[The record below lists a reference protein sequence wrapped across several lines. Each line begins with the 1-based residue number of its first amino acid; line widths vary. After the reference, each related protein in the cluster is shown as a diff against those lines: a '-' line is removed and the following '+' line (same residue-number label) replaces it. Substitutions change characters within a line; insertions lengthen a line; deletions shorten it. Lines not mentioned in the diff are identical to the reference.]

1 MRLRRTLLPILLVG
15 LAACGTSP
23 GQSTVT
29 TAGSPRRSADLIT
42 AEELSS
48 ADSPNLHMAIQ
59 RLRPN
64 WLRSRGQ
71 VSIQTPEAGMPVVY
85 FDDTRLGGV
94 QTLQQIV
101 PSEVR
106 EVQRLGAA
114 EATNRF
120 GTGHAGGA
128 IVVRRRTGR

>member
-1 MRLRRTLLPILLVG
+1 MRLRRTLLPYLLAG
-15 LAACGTSP
+15 LAACGTSAS
-23 GQSTVT
+23 QSTVT
-29 TAGSPRRSADLIT
+29 TAGSARRQADLIT
-42 AEELSS
+42 AEELTS
-48 ADSPNLHMAIQ
+48 ADSPNLHLAIQ

-71 VSIQTPEAGMPVVY
+71 VSIQTPDAGMPVVY
-85 FDDTRLGGV
+85 FEETRLGGL
-94 QTLQQIV
+94 QTLEQIV
-101 PSEVR
+101 PGEVR
-106 EVQRLGAA
+106 EVQRLSAA